1 MCPLENII
9 TSIIVS
15 TKVGFLAGI
24 PRIVTVEM
32 VTFTY
37 WFRNNVYTKIQILMG
52 MKKLTNFKW
61 EISIENELWS

>member
-37 WFRNNVYTKIQILMG
+37 WFRNNVYTIIQILMG